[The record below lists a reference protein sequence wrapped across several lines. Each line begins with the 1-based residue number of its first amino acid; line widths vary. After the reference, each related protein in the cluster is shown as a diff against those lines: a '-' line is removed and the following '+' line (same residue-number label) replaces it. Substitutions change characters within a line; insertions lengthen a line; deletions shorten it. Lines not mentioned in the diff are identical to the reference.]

1 MRQQM
6 NEHFYAMIMAGGG
19 GTRLWPL
26 SRRETP
32 KQLLPLVEERS
43 MFGVSVDRLAP
54 LFPPERIIVVT
65 GENYADAM
73 RADVPNIPTENFII
87 EPYGKDSGPAA
98 ALGLTVIAA
107 RDPQACVAILTADH
121 HIANKTAFRAAL
133 AAAGEVAQ
141 GGSVVTLGIEATS
154 PSTAF
159 GYIRRGEPLDTVGG
173 FQVYQS
179 LGFTEKPDLAT
190 AEAFVISGD
199 YSWNSG
205 MFILRAADGLAE
217 FARQQPKL
225 AAAFAELA
233 QHVDQPTY
241 ADALAQ
247 TWERIDKISLDY
259 AIMEG
264 AERMAI
270 IPVSIGWSDV
280 GSWGSIFDV
289 IDTDE
294 SGSRFNTPQH
304 VALDVK
310 NALVYSDKL
319 TVLVGVEDIVVVE
332 TPDALLV
339 CHKDQTQRVKDVV
352 NKLKAEGL
360 AKYL

>member
-1 MRQQM
+1 M
-6 NEHFYAMIMAGGG
+6 NDHFYAMIMAGGG

-32 KQLLPLVEERS
+32 KQLLPLIEERS

-65 GENYADAM
+65 GEPYAEAM
-73 RADVPNIPTENFII
+73 RADAPNIPAKNFII

-107 RDPQACVAILTADH
+107 RDPQATVAILTADH
-121 HIANKTAFRAAL
+121 HIANKAAFRAAL

-141 GGSVVTLGIEATS
+141 SGSIVTLGIEATS

-159 GYIRRGEPLDTVGG
+159 GYIQRGEPLAVVDG

-190 AEAFVISGD
+190 AETFVISGK

-225 AAAFAELA
+225 ADAFAALA
-233 QHVDQPTY
+233 PHVDQPSF

-264 AERMAI
+264 AERMAV

-294 SGSRFNTPQH
+294 AGNRFNTPQH
-304 VALDVK
+304 VALDVR
-310 NALVYSDKL
+310 NALVYGDKL